1 MRAADSDFERSMKM
15 SISPKEGKDELARI
29 QEATDYPVQR
39 SEDGWI
45 IGHFFNC
52 WLSSVFQPVFE
63 TSGRTITGHAAYIRS
78 TTDGTSLLSP
88 WKVFALTE
96 GDALLVRFDRL
107 CRAIHA
113 LNYFG
118 NASQGNLFVT
128 VQPRLLES
136 VKDDHGRAFER
147 ILNIIGVETSRV
159 VIEIPTEVNRDSRL
173 LKHVI
178 SNYRSRGYQ
187 IAVNHS
193 GGSENWMAELASLY
207 PLYPDFV
214 RLEASVLLRRHGT
227 GSLVDAVHH
236 FGASVLVHEIET
248 TQQMTAAT
256 QAGADF
262 LQGRALGMPVRA
274 VESVA
279 PVIDGRSTQS
289 SVQSSVQSSAQAAG

>member
-1 MRAADSDFERSMKM
+1 M
-15 SISPKEGKDELARI
+15 SVSVKEDKDKLARI

-39 SEDGWI
+39 SEDGWVV
-45 IGHFFNC
+45 GHFFNC
-52 WLSSVFQPVFE
+52 WLSSVFQPVVD
-63 TSGRTITGHAAYIRS
+63 TSGNTVIGHAAYIRS
-78 TTDGTSLLSP
+78 ATDGTSVMSP
-88 WKVFALTE
+88 WKAFALTE

-118 NASQGNLFVT
+118 NASHGDLFVT

-178 SNYRSRGYQ
+178 SNYRSRGYR
-187 IAVNHS
+187 IAVSHS
-193 GGSENWMAELASLY
+193 GSTEDWMAELASLY
-207 PLYPDFV
+207 PLYPDIV
-214 RLEASVLLRRHGT
+214 RLEAPVLLRHYGA

-236 FGASVLVHEIET
+236 FGASILIYEIET
-248 TQQMTAAT
+248 AQQMTAAI
-256 QAGADF
+256 QVGADF
-262 LQGRALGMPVRA
+262 MQGRVLGMPVRA
-274 VESVA
+274 VESIV
-279 PVIDGRSTQS
+279 PVIAGSTVPGAGWRSS
-289 SVQSSVQSSAQAAG
+289 ESRI

>member
-1 MRAADSDFERSMKM
+1 M
-15 SISPKEGKDELARI
+15 SVSVKEEKDELARI

-45 IGHFFNC
+45 VGHFFNC
-52 WLSSVFQPVFE
+52 WLSSVFQPVFG
-63 TSGRTITGHAAYIRS
+63 TSGNTVAGHAAYIRS
-78 TTDGTSLLSP
+78 VTDGTSILSP
-88 WKVFALTE
+88 WKAFALTE

-118 NASQGNLFVT
+118 NASHGKLFVT

-193 GGSENWMAELASLY
+193 GA
-207 PLYPDFV
+207 
-214 RLEASVLLRRHGT
+214 
-227 GSLVDAVHH
+227 
-236 FGASVLVHEIET
+236 
-248 TQQMTAAT
+248 
-256 QAGADF
+256 
-262 LQGRALGMPVRA
+262 
-274 VESVA
+274 
-279 PVIDGRSTQS
+279 
-289 SVQSSVQSSAQAAG
+289 

>member
-1 MRAADSDFERSMKM
+1 MNVSVNET
-15 SISPKEGKDELARI
+15 KDELARI

-45 IGHFFNC
+45 VGHFFNC
-52 WLSSVFQPVFE
+52 WLSSVFQPVFD
-63 TSGRTITGHAAYIRS
+63 TSGRTVTGHAAYIRS
-78 TTDGTSLLSP
+78 ATDGTSVLSP

-107 CRAIHA
+107 CRVIHA
-113 LNYFG
+113 LNYFA
-118 NASQGNLFVT
+118 NASHGDLFVT

-147 ILNIIGVETSRV
+147 ILNIIGAETSRV

-178 SNYRSRGYQ
+178 SNYRSRGYR

-193 GGSENWMAELASLY
+193 GASEDWMAELASLY
-207 PLYPDFV
+207 PLYPDIV
-214 RLEASVLLRRHGT
+214 RLEASILLRRYGT

-248 TQQMTAAT
+248 TQQMTAAI
-256 QAGADF
+256 QARANF

-274 VESVA
+274 IESVV
-279 PVIDGRSTQS
+279 PVVDNRTISGAGWKS
-289 SVQSSVQSSAQAAG
+289 SVKP